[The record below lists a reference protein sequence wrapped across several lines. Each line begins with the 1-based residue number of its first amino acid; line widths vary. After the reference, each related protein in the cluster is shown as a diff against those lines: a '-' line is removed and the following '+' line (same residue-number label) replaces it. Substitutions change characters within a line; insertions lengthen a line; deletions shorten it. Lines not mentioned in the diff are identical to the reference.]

1 MSCCATTTLVSSNPT
16 STGSIGMPLVRLVV
30 AGGSWVPPRSTCG
43 AFFYYVIIFLTASR
57 NSGYVWTSTACMRLC
72 CSKGIYSTTG
82 VRGGA
87 IPGSGAEGAVRS
99 GLYPLYMVYFFTKL
113 IIY

>member
-43 AFFYYVIIFLTASR
+43 AFFYYVIIFFTA
-57 NSGYVWTSTACMRLC
+57 
-72 CSKGIYSTTG
+72 
-82 VRGGA
+82 
-87 IPGSGAEGAVRS
+87 P
-99 GLYPLYMVYFFTKL
+99 
-113 IIY
+113 

>member
-30 AGGSWVPPRSTCG
+30 AGGGWVPHGSTCR

-57 NSGYVWTSTACMRLC
+57 NSGYVWTSTACACAAAKADIVLQE
-72 CSKGIYSTTG
+72 S
-82 VRGGA
+82 VGGA
-87 IPGSGAEGAVRS
+87 YRG
-99 GLYPLYMVYFFTKL
+99 
-113 IIY
+113 